1 MEIGETI
8 EEGACREVQE
18 EAGAEV
24 DIQSLLATYTVSRI
38 GQVHMIFRAAMR
50 SSEFAAGPE
59 SLDVRLFPL
68 TEESI
73 PWDDLAF
80 PVNDWVLRDYL
91 TGKGQPPA
99 HPFTTRPEHRG
110 QRMSPE
116 PFHPDF
122 PPPETGST

>member
-8 EEGACREVQE
+8 EEGACREVRE

-24 DIQSLLATYTVSRI
+24 DIRNLLATYTVPRI
-38 GQVHMIFRAAMR
+38 GQVHMVFHAAMR
-50 SSEFAAGPE
+50 SSEFLAGPE

-68 TEESI
+68 TEESL

-80 PVNDWVLRDYL
+80 PVNDWVLRDFL
-91 TGKGQPPA
+91 SVHGQAPA
-99 HPFTTRPEHRG
+99 QPFTTRPEHRD
-110 QRMSPE
+110 QRMSQE

-122 PPPETGST
+122 RPPESDSK